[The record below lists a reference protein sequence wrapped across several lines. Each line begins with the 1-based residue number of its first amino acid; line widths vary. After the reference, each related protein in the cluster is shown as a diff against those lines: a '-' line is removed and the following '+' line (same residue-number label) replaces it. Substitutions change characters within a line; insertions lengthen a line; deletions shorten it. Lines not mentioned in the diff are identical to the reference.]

1 MRSAWYRRLF
11 RRFDLAREGM
21 GMFDGKKFL
30 EPYDPDRDQQ
40 LLTNT
45 SQAPH
50 EPPAVL
56 RLFRRGFKGQ
66 DLIKAASMKPTKLQ
80 DALKKALD
88 DEGWAFQRGVPI
100 HDQADK
106 P

>member
-1 MRSAWYRRLF
+1 MSLF
-11 RRFDLAREGM
+11 GDR
-21 GMFDGKKFL
+21 KKFL
-30 EPYDPDRDQQ
+30 EPFDEDRDWQ

-56 RLFRRGFKGQ
+56 RLQRRGYRGQ
-66 DLIKAASMKPTKLQ
+66 ALIDATGLKPTKLQ
-80 DALKKALD
+80 DALRKALD

-100 HDQADK
+100 HDQGDK